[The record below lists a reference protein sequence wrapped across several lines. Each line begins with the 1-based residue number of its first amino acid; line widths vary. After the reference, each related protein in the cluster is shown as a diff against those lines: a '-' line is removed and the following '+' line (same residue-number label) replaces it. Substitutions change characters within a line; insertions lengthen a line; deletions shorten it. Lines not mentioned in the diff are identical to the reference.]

1 MKSYRS
7 AIVMV
12 PPLEAWPPIQ
22 AIRRIH
28 DHGYVRWL
36 PHVNMIYPFIPNQ
49 LFPEAVPRLRETLAS
64 FPSFRVRLRTF
75 SFFKHSRHSWT
86 VWLKPETEPEG
97 ALVRLQSTLESVFP
111 HCDDQSHIGEHG
123 FVPHLSVGN
132 DFRKATDMEELMAKW
147 QREWKELSFDVNEIY
162 IISRVGANNTPFDIR
177 YAIPLQPHP
186 LDDAA
191 GLLPPPSF
199 PCHPIE
205 GDELVPVTSSTR
217 VLISNVPFEVT
228 EEELTEKLE
237 VLAQRLGI
245 SIESVKIIR
254 KPKLSARIK
263 KSSTGRAFVE
273 LRTEADQAAL
283 LKETLVLGDRTL
295 VLSQA
300 QA

>member
-1 MKSYRS
+1 MTNLTLENMDSCLISVWATTS
-7 AIVMV
+7 A
-12 PPLEAWPPIQ
+12 
-22 AIRRIH
+22 
-28 DHGYVRWL
+28 
-36 PHVNMIYPFIPNQ
+36 
-49 LFPEAVPRLRETLAS
+49 
-64 FPSFRVRLRTF
+64 
-75 SFFKHSRHSWT
+75 
-86 VWLKPETEPEG
+86 KPYGSCG
-97 ALVRLQSTLESVFP
+97 ALSFVFNTQSESV
-111 HCDDQSHIGEHG
+111 CLCGLQ
-123 FVPHLSVGN
+123 
-132 DFRKATDMEELMAKW
+132 TDMEELMAKW

-254 KPKLSARIK
+254 KPKLSARFCFHTFPSQGNVALLKPIHPSRIK